1 MQVMQDN
8 ATTDAAA
15 RRFFERISERR
26 EVWSLQ
32 TPDGGWVTCPSHEA
46 EGKRVML
53 FWSDRAYAARCACAE
68 WADCAPTV
76 IPFEAFVKV
85 WLPGMTE
92 DGFLVGPNWDGNLC
106 GIELTAN
113 DAAGRLAINF
123 PGLSSV
129 R

>member
-53 FWSDRAYAARCACAE
+53 FWSDRAYAARCARAE
-68 WADCAPTV
+68 WADCAPSV
-76 IPFEAFVKV
+76 IPFESFVKV
-85 WLPGMTE
+85 WLPGR
-92 DGFLVGPNWDGNLC
+92 PK
-106 GIELTAN
+106 TAFSSGQIGMEIS
-113 DAAGRLAINF
+113 AASNSPPTTPPADSPSIFR
-123 PGLSSV
+123 V
-129 R
+129 